1 MIIFYPSNISTINE
15 LFNYYKRY
23 KVNIMNNNNEIFVT
37 RDPSGITEFC
47 QIPTLQSIN
56 INFDDTVYIISTRI
70 TPDNFKC
77 ISPTVEIVLDID
89 KEYAWHEHT
98 ISCHGNSIGHFYRF
112 YRNKGN
118 KWIGIRWIN
127 IYINIPNRNG
137 EPDHLLFNI
146 DLTKDN
152 INDAISVSDFTR
164 FIPTNDEIINRI
176 IGNKV
181 GDDWYNNTTCCIN
194 AFKIEQFINIDGTMD
209 ESIKINVD
217 NICLYE

>member
-1 MIIFYPSNISTINE
+1 MIILYPSNIATINE
-15 LFNYYKRY
+15 LFNFYKRY
-23 KVNIMNNNNEIFVT
+23 KVNIMNSNNEIFVT
-37 RDPSGITEFC
+37 RNPSGITEFC

-112 YRNKGN
+112 YRNR
-118 KWIGIRWIN
+118 GIRWIN
-127 IYINIPNRNG
+127 IYINVPNRNG

-146 DLTKDN
+146 DLTNDN
-152 INDAISVSDFTR
+152 INDAISISSFAR
-164 FIPTNDEIINRI
+164 FISTDDEIINRI
-176 IGNKV
+176 IANKA
-181 GDDWYNNTTCCIN
+181 GDNWYDNVTCYVN
-194 AFKIEQFINIDGTMD
+194 AFKIEQFINVDGTMD

-217 NICLYE
+217 NIGWYE